1 MLHILLD
8 VKLLGINMIQTSDF
22 LELLLRFTLN
32 MVAIVIIIRY
42 LYYTS
47 TRRKDYLFTYILIS
61 ITVFL
66 LCFLLEN
73 VKLQLGFALGLF
85 AIFGIIRY
93 RTTTIPIREMT
104 YLFVVIAL
112 SVINAL
118 ASKQIS
124 YAELLFSNF
133 IIVFACYGFEK
144 LWLLKHR
151 SRKNIVYEKIENVHP
166 DRYDALKQDLQERTG
181 LIIEKI
187 EIGNI
192 DFLRDTARI
201 RIYYYEPDNDI
212 NEANDE
218 NELNRNNDNNT

>member
-1 MLHILLD
+1 MLQILLNI
-8 VKLLGINMIQTSDF
+8 KMLGIEIIKTADF

-47 TRRKDYLFTYILIS
+47 TRRKDYLFTYVLIS

-66 LCFLLEN
+66 LCFLLNN

-93 RTTTIPIREMT
+93 RTNPIPIREMT
-104 YLFVVIAL
+104 YLFVVIGL

-118 ASKQIS
+118 ANKQIS
-124 YAELLFSNF
+124 YAELLFSNL
-133 IIVFACYGFEK
+133 IIVLVCFGFEK

-151 SRKNIVYEKIENVHP
+151 SRKTIIYEKIENVHP
-166 DRYDALKQDLQERTG
+166 NNYNLLKKDLEERTG
-181 LIIEKI
+181 LAIEKI

-218 NELNRNNDNNT
+218 SDLRNNGNNM

>member
-1 MLHILLD
+1 MLQILLD
-8 VKLLGINMIQTSDF
+8 VKLLGIDIIQTPDF

-118 ASKQIS
+118 ANRQIS

-151 SRKNIVYEKIENVHP
+151 SRKTIVYEKIENV
-166 DRYDALKQDLQERTG
+166 RAENYQALKQDLEERTG
-181 LIIEKI
+181 LSIEKI

-212 NEANDE
+212 NEANEE
-218 NELNRNNDNNT
+218 NELNRNNDNNS

>member
-1 MLHILLD
+1 MMLHTLLD
-8 VKLLGINMIQTSDF
+8 IKLLGIDMIQTSDF

-118 ASKQIS
+118 ANRQIS

-133 IIVFACYGFEK
+133 IVVFACYGFEK
-144 LWLLKHR
+144 
-151 SRKNIVYEKIENVHP
+151 
-166 DRYDALKQDLQERTG
+166 
-181 LIIEKI
+181 
-187 EIGNI
+187 
-192 DFLRDTARI
+192 
-201 RIYYYEPDNDI
+201 
-212 NEANDE
+212 
-218 NELNRNNDNNT
+218 